1 MVYVRRGELRV
12 AYVWKL
18 LRNTDARVCVC
29 GAPRSL
35 RLCSLLSEAL
45 GGPSWESLESLLVA
59 SWAPLGSLLGRLRAS
74 WEALG
79 ALKGTLRALAHE
91 F

>member
-29 GAPRSL
+29 VSVCGASRSV

-45 GGPSWESLESLLVA
+45 GGPSWKSPV
-59 SWAPLGSLLGRLRAS
+59 SWEPLGRPVGAFWDVLERLGRPL
-74 WEALG
+74 EC
-79 ALKGTLRALAHE
+79 
-91 F
+91 

>member
-29 GAPRSL
+29 VGLPVPCVSAVFSR
-35 RLCSLLSEAL
+35 RLL
-45 GGPSWESLESLLVA
+45 GD
-59 SWAPLGSLLGRLRAS
+59 PLGSLLRVSWEPLGRL
-74 WEALG
+74 LG
-79 ALKGTLRALAHE
+79 AFWDVLERLGRPLER
-91 F
+91 